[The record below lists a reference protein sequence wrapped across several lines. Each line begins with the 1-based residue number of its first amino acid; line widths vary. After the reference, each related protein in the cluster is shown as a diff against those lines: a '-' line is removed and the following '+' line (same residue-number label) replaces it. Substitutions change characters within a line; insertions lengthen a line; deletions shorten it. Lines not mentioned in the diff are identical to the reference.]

1 MSSVKRVSGDYTIE
15 SIGASDVVNLNSPF
29 VNINGNLTVS
39 GNAVLVGNI
48 NADKIFNGTTS
59 VEIPAAGGNANI
71 TVGGASNV
79 AVFTTTGLNITGE
92 LSASGNID
100 GGNLRTAGQITAT
113 GNVTSGNVTVTT
125 GNIVFNQTSG
135 AATNQM
141 IRFQDANTA
150 VTTVGANIGSIEWFT
165 SDSTGAGAR
174 ITARIR
180 AVYEDTNGNANIQI
194 QTGSSTT
201 PATRITI
208 IGSSGNVGIAN
219 AAPLDTLAITGTA
232 YVSGNI
238 TSAANIAGGNVLT
251 TNLAQSANVVVTGAI
266 STPSW
271 TTTGV
276 GIRTA
281 ASTYTD
287 SSTAAS
293 GTAIT
298 NHIHVLAQ
306 PTLAGTNATVTTT
319 TASTL
324 YIAAAP
330 VAGSNMTITN
340 PYALYVAAGNTYSGG
355 NIYSIANV
363 TGGNI
368 NSDGGISATGNIVG
382 ANIVGVQNVY
392 TTGNVTTGNINVSS
406 RMNGNGIGVENTIW
420 QSVANTIVD
429 AASIS
434 NVGLLQF
441 QALAGYSY
449 KWEAYLPVV
458 PAGATTTSFATYF
471 DGGTCNY
478 TLETQTTPTTAWA
491 VATSN
496 TSDDTS
502 TTQAMTGTNLRAV
515 QLKGTFYHSGNAN
528 VAIRA
533 TSTGANVVVQSGAYL
548 SYTRIA

>member
-1 MSSVKRVSGDYTIE
+1 MSTVKRVSGDYTLE

-59 VEIPAAGGNANI
+59 VEIPAAGSNALV
-71 TVGGASNV
+71 TVGGTSNV
-79 AVFTTTGLNITGE
+79 VVWATTGEYVTGL
-92 LSASGNID
+92 LSASGNIT
-100 GGNLRTAGQITAT
+100 GGNLNTAA
-113 GNVTSGNVTVTT
+113 NVAGGNVTVTT
-125 GNIVFNQTSG
+125 GNIVLNQTSG
-135 AATNQM
+135 ATTNQM

-150 VTTVGANIGSIEWFT
+150 VTTLGANIGTIEWYT

-180 AVYEDTNGNANIQI
+180 AVYEDINGNANIQI
-194 QTGSSTT
+194 QTGSTAT
-201 PATRITI
+201 PTTRITV

-219 AAPLDTLAITGTA
+219 TAPLHTLAVTGNA
-232 YVSGNI
+232 YVS
-238 TSAANIAGGNVLT
+238 TFASVVGNVNVGNLISA
-251 TNLAQSANVVVTGAI
+251 NLAQSSNVVVTGAI

-276 GIRTA
+276 GIRTV

-293 GTAIT
+293 GTATT

-306 PTLAGTNATVTTT
+306 PTLAATNTVVTTT

-330 VAGSNMTITN
+330 AVGSNMTITN
-340 PYALYVAAGNTYSGG
+340 PYALYIAAGNAYSGG
-355 NIYSIANV
+355 NISAIGNI

-368 NSDGGISATGNIVG
+368 NSDAGISATGNITG

-392 TTGNVTTGNINVSS
+392 TVGNVITANLNVSGNS
-406 RMNGNGIGVENTIW
+406 YGNGIGVVNIVW
-420 QSVANTIVD
+420 QPTTVAFNGTSQ
-429 AASIS
+429 A
-434 NVGLLQF
+434 NVGVLGFL
-441 QALAGYSY
+441 ALAGRSY
-449 KWEAYLPVV
+449 KYEAYLPII
-458 PAGATTTSFATYF
+458 PAGATTTGFSTYF
-471 DGGTCNY
+471 DTGVCYY
-478 TLETQTTPTTAWA
+478 TIEAQTTQTSAFS

-496 TSDDTS
+496 VSGTAAA
-502 TTQAMTGTNLRAV
+502 TQAMTGTTPRTV
-515 QLKGTFYHSGNAN
+515 RIQGTIFTSVNAN
-528 VAIRA
+528 VSIQAQ
-533 TSTGANVVVQSGAYL
+533 TSASNLNIQSGSYL